1 MRRTR
6 RTERVT
12 ILLAEPLR
20 HELEVEAEENGQTLA
35 GHVRKILVDV
45 AARALVEREQAA
57 A

>member
-1 MRRTR
+1 
-6 RTERVT
+6 VT